1 MKRNNRTGSQLF
13 FIEFIIV
20 LFFFLI
26 VSTVCLRL
34 FARAHGITQ
43 RADALSHAQ
52 AAAASVAAVVED
64 VLSENA
70 NDPGMSGKDILE
82 SVAGYLPGASLSA
95 LPDDPSASEGLVIFY
110 DKEFQTCAADNARYL
125 LTAALEPADGQN
137 GSDHTAGQ
145 NETGET
151 LTVSVTDYDHTPVYE
166 LSAAFHRPMTREEA
180 LQ

>member
-1 MKRNNRTGSQLF
+1 MNKSKRTGSHLF

-52 AAAASVAAVVED
+52 AASASAAAAIE
-64 VLSENA
+64 
-70 NDPGMSGKDILE
+70 DILSDIDAKTGDGAPE
-82 SVAGYLPGASLSA
+82 GLLTAAAEYLPGASLSV
-95 LPDDPSASEGLVIFY
+95 LPDDPGREGLVIFY
-110 DKEFQTCAADNARYL
+110 DKDFRPCDDAKDARYML
-125 LTAALEPADGQN
+125 AAVITPGKYA
-137 GSDHTAGQ
+137 
-145 NETGET
+145 ET
-151 LTVSVTDYDHTPVYE
+151 LDISVSDYDHVPIYE
-166 LSAAFHRPMTREEA
+166 LSVTFHRPMTRKEA